1 MRGPPHAVHVTF
13 LRPGTPNI
21 IWMDA
26 DGTRPAGIRVG
37 SVLGAPVLLRASW
50 FVVVGLVAVAFYP
63 TVVRTMPGSHPLQVL
78 LVAGSFAL
86 VLFASVF
93 LHEVAH
99 ALTARAV
106 GSPPSF
112 IVLDVWGG
120 HTAFSADLLTPARSI
135 VVAAAG
141 PLANIVLAGT
151 GWALRTQVDPWNVP
165 GLLLF
170 AMFFSNAF
178 VAAFNALPGLPL
190 DGGRILEGV
199 VWAARGERA
208 TGTLAA
214 GWGGRLVAAAVAG
227 YAVLWPLLTRT
238 RPDLFSTVWI
248 LAVAALLW
256 RGAGQTVRLGQWR
269 RRAPGVTVRSLL
281 RPATGV
287 SADTTVADAL
297 ALGERHEVSDLVVL
311 DGDGRPT
318 ALLDRDAAAGVP
330 PDRAAGLPVGE
341 FARTLEQDAVLTDD
355 LAGDPLVERMQ
366 ESPHEEYAVLD
377 SASGEVVGVLLWQD
391 VAARVAGR

>member
-1 MRGPPHAVHVTF
+1 
-13 LRPGTPNI
+13 
-21 IWMDA
+21 MDV
-26 DGTRPAGIRVG
+26 DGSRTRGIRVG
-37 SVLGAPVLLRASW
+37 SVLGAPVLLRPSW

-63 TVVRTMPGSHPLQVL
+63 TVARRMPDSHPVQAY

-93 LHEVAH
+93 LHELAH

-106 GSPPSF
+106 GSPPAF
-112 IVLDVWGG
+112 IVLDIWGG

-135 VVAAAG
+135 LVAAAG
-141 PLANIVLAGT
+141 PLTNVVLAGA
-151 GWALRTQVDPWNVP
+151 GRALSTQVEPWSVP
-165 GLLLF
+165 ALLLF
-170 AMFFSNAF
+170 ALTVSNGL

-199 VWAARGERA
+199 VWAVRGERA
-208 TGTLAA
+208 AGTLAA

-238 RPDLFSTVWI
+238 EPDLFSMVWI

-256 RGAGQTVRLGQWR
+256 RGANQTIRLGQWR

-287 SADTTVADAL
+287 ARDSTLADAL
-297 ALGERHEVSDLVVL
+297 ALGERHGVSDLVVL

-318 ALLDRDAAAGVP
+318 AVF
-330 PDRAAGLPVGE
+330 DRAAFADLPEDRPADLEVDAV
-341 FARTLEQDAVLTDD
+341 ARDLAQGAVLTDD
-355 LAGDPLVERMQ
+355 LAGDPLVQRMQ
-366 ESPHEEYAVLD
+366 QSPHPEYAVLD
-377 SASGEVVGVLLWQD
+377 SSGAVVGVLRWQD
-391 VAARVAGR
+391 VAALVAGR